1 MRLRIPKMI
10 SMKRAPIPL
19 RPSHDKPVDQAS
31 WTGAGLYDPTAPDAA
46 ERLELLEYLASI
58 GFTVEEMAANADA
71 LTRLASRRM
80 LFGGEH
86 RVTVARIAELSGCD
100 EALVRRVRLAAGL
113 ADPGAEADCSPREAE
128 VMAAFALGAAVL
140 GEEVTLQFTRV
151 IGSAAAGLA
160 EAALATFAVNRSLPI
175 LEGGGTPAEVAR
187 AGAEATAALLG
198 VPPVL
203 DVLLRVHFDA
213 ASNDRFAF
221 DDRVATIT
229 VAIGFVDLVGS
240 TELTNTLSGAD
251 LAAALGD
258 FERTA
263 SEALVEVGGRIV
275 KRIGDAV
282 MFVSSTAT
290 SAAAAALA
298 IVAAVDAHPMLTT
311 ARAAVAYGD
320 VLPRDGDY
328 FGTAVNL
335 AARAVAVAEP
345 GMVVV
350 TAAVRDALAAES
362 RYVVPLGDH
371 RLKGFD
377 DPVAL
382 FTVEPEH

>member
-1 MRLRIPKMI
+1 
-10 SMKRAPIPL
+10 
-19 RPSHDKPVDQAS
+19 VDDAS
-31 WTGAGLYDPTAPDAA
+31 WTDAGLYDPAAADAA
-46 ERLELLEYLASI
+46 QRLELLEFLASV

-71 LTRLASRRM
+71 LSRLASRRT
-80 LFGGEH
+80 LFGSEP
-86 RVTVARIAELSGCD
+86 RVTVARIADLAGCD
-100 EALVRRVRLAAGL
+100 EGLVRRVRLAAGL
-113 ADPGAEADCSPREAE
+113 PDPGDEPDCSPLEAE
-128 VMAAFALGAAVL
+128 VIRSFALGAAVF

-151 IGSAAAGLA
+151 IGAAAAGVA
-160 EAALATFAVNRSLPI
+160 EAALATFAVNRSMPMF
-175 LEGGGTPAEVAR
+175 EGGGTPAEVAR
-187 AGAEATAALLG
+187 AGADATAALLS
-198 VPPVL
+198 VPPAF
-203 DVLLRVHFDA
+203 DVLLRVHFEG

-221 DDRVATIT
+221 ADRVATIT
-229 VAIGFVDLVGS
+229 VAIGFVDLVES
-240 TELTNTLSGAD
+240 TELTNTLSGTE

-282 MFVSSTAT
+282 MFVSSSAT
-290 SAAAAALA
+290 SAVAAALG
-298 IVAAVDAHPMLTT
+298 IVAAVDAHPMLTA

-335 AARAVAVAEP
+335 AARAVAVAQP

-350 TAAVRDALAAES
+350 TSEVRDALAAES
-362 RYVVPLGDH
+362 RYVVPLGEH
-371 RLKGFD
+371 RLKGFE

-382 FTVEPEH
+382 FTLEPER